1 MKNIQPSKWENL
13 NLRELSEQW
22 WREDFKIS
30 FFLFHAY
37 IHLFFFP
44 FVLTRSLTHSLTIF
58 FFPTVK
64 YIKTSFTFFCHF
76 STVKVSLQSEPGRY
90 LDSDTIPI

>member
-1 MKNIQPSKWENL
+1 MREL

-37 IHLFFFP
+37 IHFFFP
-44 FVLTRSLTHSLTIF
+44 FVLTHSLTQDNF
-58 FFPTVK
+58 LEQLNT
-64 YIKTSFTFFCHF
+64 
-76 STVKVSLQSEPGRY
+76 
-90 LDSDTIPI
+90 